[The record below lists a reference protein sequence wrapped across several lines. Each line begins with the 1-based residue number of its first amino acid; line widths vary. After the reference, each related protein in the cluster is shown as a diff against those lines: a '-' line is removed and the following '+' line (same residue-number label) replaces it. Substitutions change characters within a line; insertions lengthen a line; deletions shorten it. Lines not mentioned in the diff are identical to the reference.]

1 MASPDRTHMQ
11 KHVEKQNKNKNTHLL
26 LLSQLQHL
34 ININTRKLF
43 YNAHIKPHIDN
54 ASIVWGGCGE
64 VHLKKLNSLHRRAGI
79 LILPDPSLPT
89 EQKMSA
95 LRILNLPQQFAYSKE
110 IFMHKVFNNNSPNYL
125 AQLFII

>member
-1 MASPDRTHMQ
+1 MQ

-110 IFMHKVFNNNSPNYL
+110 IFMHKVFNSNSPNYL